1 MTGLWIAAED
11 PAEPAQRFARFAGR
25 AARCDGE
32 VTTIALERGAIHIAR
47 PRYLRDAFGITPAGT
62 LPCFVAAQIAV
73 ADLAI
78 LKSCFREAG
87 LSGTP
92 VRLASGDEAI
102 ALDLPA
108 ALGGAMLFHRG

>member
-1 MTGLWIAAED
+1 LWIAAEE
-11 PAEPAQRFARFAGR
+11 PAEPTARFGR
-25 AARCDGE
+25 FTGRPASKAGE

-47 PRYLRDAFGITPAGT
+47 PRYLRDAFGITAAGT

-73 ADLAI
+73 ADLTI
-78 LKSCFREAG
+78 LESCLREAG
-87 LSGTP
+87 LSGRP